1 MTQPRHRGRR
11 STHMPGGTLPPTVLS
26 DPAPLIG
33 RERQLEVPFREKEH
47 RLSDWGTDEN
57 PARF

>member
-1 MTQPRHRGRR
+1 
-11 STHMPGGTLPPTVLS
+11 MPGGTLPPTVLS